1 MGAWDTTAFGN
12 DSACDWLA
20 ELKESEGSGLI
31 DEAIDAVLGLEDDLI
46 EAPTAEEGIA
56 AAEVVA
62 WIAGN
67 PSKSDEAGD
76 DLQDWIDDQDI
87 DVESGLLELA
97 VRVVDRVFNE
107 PCELL
112 DTWKESED
120 FAEWRKSL
128 TDLKERLQPA

>member
-20 ELKESEGSGLI
+20 ELKESEGSALI
-31 DEAIDAVLGLEDDLI
+31 DEAIDAVLGLGDDLI
-46 EAPTAEEGIA
+46 EASTAEEGIV

-76 DLQDWIDDQDI
+76 DLQDWIDYQDI

-112 DTWKESED
+112 DFWKESED
-120 FAEWRKSL
+120 FPQWRKSL
-128 TDLKERLQPA
+128 ADLKERLQPV